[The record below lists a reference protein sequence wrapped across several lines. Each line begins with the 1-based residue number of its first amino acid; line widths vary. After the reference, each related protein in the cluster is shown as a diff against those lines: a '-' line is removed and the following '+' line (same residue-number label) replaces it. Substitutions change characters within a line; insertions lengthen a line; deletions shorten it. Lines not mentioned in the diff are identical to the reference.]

1 MQNYKTLW
9 EGCKSNKARAEK
21 LMQLLRERGL
31 KGNPSK
37 SECIRIKKKYEEE
50 KEIAELNAS
59 NIISSSGK

>member
-9 EGCKSNKARAEK
+9 EGCKSNKARADK
-21 LMQLLRERGL
+21 LMQLLQERGL

-37 SECIRIKKKYEEE
+37 AECIRIKKKYEEE
-50 KEIAELNAS
+50 KEIAELNTS